1 MPMGTT
7 MGTIMGAT
15 RTITEG
21 VRAMFESFLIHALL
35 GGVGLAAVAGPLG
48 CFVVWR
54 RMAYFGDSLAHSALL
69 GVALGFLLSIDL
81 TFGIAGTCVLFALAI
96 VALQEQRR
104 IATDTLL
111 GIVSHTA
118 LSIGL
123 VALSLMGSF
132 RVDLLGYL
140 FGDILAVTP
149 QDLLVIYGGGAAALL
164 VLATIW
170 RDLLAVTVHEE
181 LARAEGVAVFRVRL
195 VFTLLLA
202 VVVAISM
209 KVMGILLITSML
221 IIPAA
226 AARRF
231 ARTPEGMALLA
242 ALTGML
248 AVALGLTASLRWDT
262 PSGPSVVVAAFSI
275 FLLSLGLSAIYD
287 RVRFSRSPG

>member
-1 MPMGTT
+1 M
-7 MGTIMGAT
+7 I
-15 RTITEG
+15 
-21 VRAMFESFLIHALL
+21 FDSFLIYALF
-35 GGVGLAAVAGPLG
+35 GGIGLAIVAGPLG

-69 GVALGFLLSIDL
+69 GVALGFLLSIEL
-81 TFGIAGTCVLFALAI
+81 TAGIAVTCVVFALAI

-111 GIVSHTA
+111 GILSHTA

-123 VALSLMGSF
+123 VALSLMGSM

-140 FGDILAVTP
+140 FGDILAVTT
-149 QDLLVIYGGGAAALL
+149 QDLIAIYAGGALALA
-164 VLATIW
+164 VLAAIW
-170 RDLLAVTVHEE
+170 RDLLAMTVHEE
-181 LARAEGVAVFRVRL
+181 LARAEGVPVFRVRL

-226 AARRF
+226 TARRF
-231 ARTPEGMALLA
+231 ARTPEGMAVLA
-242 ALTGML
+242 STVGIL

-262 PSGPSVVVAAFSI
+262 PSGPSVVVAAFTL
-275 FLLSLGLSAIYD
+275 FLLSLGLTAVRESAHIPPA
-287 RVRFSRSPG
+287 RGR